1 MVEQPDIHPP
11 PDDQPDVDKFAALA
25 DAPVTALGLSNGDA
39 DALEQALDVKTV
51 RDLADNKYV
60 RRAQA
65 IVNLANEKQSR
76 DLLPSPGIGRVRVGW
91 QQSMTVVRPRVG
103 PPALGRAAL
112 PGGESLNP
120 GSRPG
125 SRPKPWGWWSAP
137 GAPNR
142 HPQTRHGKSFP
153 RYTLG

>member
-1 MVEQPDIHPP
+1 MVEHSDIHPSL
-11 PDDQPDVDKFAALA
+11 DDQPDVDKFAALA

-76 DLLPSPGIGRVRVGW
+76 
-91 QQSMTVVRPRVG
+91 
-103 PPALGRAAL
+103 
-112 PGGESLNP
+112 
-120 GSRPG
+120 
-125 SRPKPWGWWSAP
+125 
-137 GAPNR
+137 
-142 HPQTRHGKSFP
+142 
-153 RYTLG
+153 